1 MSRILNNYKFSNK
14 KATQFFKW
22 GRFEQILHQEKNKIY
37 KWQNKAYEKMCS
49 ISVVDKESI
58 RRANKEIHIKRLT
71 TLSVGEDVEK
81 RKLSYSA
88 AGDVK

>member
-1 MSRILNNYKFSNK
+1 
-14 KATQFFKW
+14 
-22 GRFEQILHQEKNKIY
+22 
-37 KWQNKAYEKMCS
+37 MCS

-88 AGDVK
+88 AGDVKWHIDFGKHFGSGLELNTTYHMIQLFHY